1 MAELY
6 RFDERRGKGKT
17 TFFDRQELGQLLN
30 LYSRRVA
37 SGEWRDYAI
46 DQDSGC
52 ATFSVFRHTLD
63 SPLFSIAKRIAGRGR
78 NKEYVVYS
86 GRRQLKRAQTMSE
99 ALAILEK
106 KPRVVS

>member
-6 RFDERRGKGKT
+6 RFDERRNKNRS

-46 DQDSGC
+46 DQGAGS
-52 ATFSVFRHTLD
+52 ATFSIFRHTMD
-63 SPLFSIAKRIAGRGR
+63 SPLFSIAKRIAARGRG
-78 NKEYVVYS
+78 KEYIVYS
-86 GRRQLKRAQTMSE
+86 GRRQLTRAQTMSE
-99 ALAILEK
+99 ALSFLEK

>member
-6 RFDERRGKGKT
+6 RIDGRRGKGGT

-46 DQDSGC
+46 DQVNGS
-52 ATFSVFRHTLD
+52 AIFSIFRHTMD
-63 SPLFSIAKRIAGRGR
+63 SPLFSIAKRSEARGRG
-78 NKEYVVYS
+78 KEYIVYS
-86 GRRQLKRAQTMSE
+86 GRRQLTRAQTMSE
-99 ALAILEK
+99 ALSFLEK